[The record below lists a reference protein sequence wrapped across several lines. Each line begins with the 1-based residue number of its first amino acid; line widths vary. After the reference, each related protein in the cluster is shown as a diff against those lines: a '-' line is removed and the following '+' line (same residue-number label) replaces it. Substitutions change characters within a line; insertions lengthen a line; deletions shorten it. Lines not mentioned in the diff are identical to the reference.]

1 MKLSIIVPVYGVEK
15 YIVQC
20 VSSLLIPDYD
30 DYEIIVVNDG
40 TKDKSIEVLEESV
53 KDSRIRIIHKENG
66 GLSSARNFGIEEAQG
81 EYIWFFDSDD
91 WAETEILPNVISK
104 LNNIDCLYF
113 KSHYKDFEETGD
125 VTTSSIKTETTI
137 SKELYCSKS
146 FYQPAPFYIYR
157 KEILTKNN
165 HYFKEGILHE
175 DSLFT
180 PVALTLCKKVVCF
193 PTPVYHYRQRGGS
206 ITKTVTSKRLHD
218 LMFVI
223 KELHNFGV
231 SKFVKNERLE
241 WGSTIAQITNELLFF
256 AQKCEDVATRNEVK
270 HFVNSNSFLLEYLS
284 HSERNNKIMSF
295 LSKLTFGNLWAVYR
309 MLYKLR
315 Y

>member
-20 VSSLLIPDYD
+20 ISSLLIPDYD
-30 DYEIIVVNDG
+30 DYEIIVVDDG
-40 TKDKSIEVLEESV
+40 TKDKSIEVLEQSIT
-53 KDSRIRIIHKENG
+53 DSRVRIIHKKNG
-66 GLSSARNFGIEEAQG
+66 GLSSARNLGIKEAKG

-91 WAETEILPNVISK
+91 WAETELLSDVISK
-104 LNNIDCLYF
+104 LNKVDCLYF
-113 KSHYKDFEETGD
+113 NSYILNYEETGE
-125 VTTSSIKTETTI
+125 TRINSIKIETN
-137 SKELYCSKS
+137 SLKELYCSKKY
-146 FYQPAPFYIYR
+146 YQPAPFYIYR
-157 KEILTKNN
+157 KEILVKNN
-165 HYFKEGILHE
+165 QCFKEGILHE

-180 PVALTLCKKVVCF
+180 PVALTLCKNVVCF

-206 ITKTVTSKRLHD
+206 ITKTVTPKRLHD

-223 KELHNFGV
+223 TELHNFGV
-231 SKFVKNERLE
+231 SKFEKEERLA

-256 AQKCEDVATRNEVK
+256 AQNCDVIATRKEVK
-270 HFVNSNSFLLEYLS
+270 CFVNSNSFLLEYLS

-295 LSKLTFGNLWAVYR
+295 LSKLAFGNLWAVYR